1 MTTRKPPPAE
11 ALDDEALWQRF
22 TAGALPL
29 RRRRRDSDLPKRS
42 PSPTLPREGGGGS
55 DGPAASPSPLAG
67 EGGGGGAGCPPRALG
82 QTKPLQKPAPP
93 KPLEIGHHPPGVD
106 NTRWTGLT
114 RGRLKAERRLDLHGM
129 TLARAHAATRAFIEA
144 AARDHCRVVE
154 IVTGLGERGEGAI
167 RREFLHW
174 INEPAL
180 RARVLA
186 LAHPHRAN
194 PGSVRLLLRRK
205 RPG

>member
-1 MTTRKPPPAE
+1 MTTRRRLPRPEQLTPEELE
-11 ALDDEALWQRF
+11 AWRRF
-22 TAGALPL
+22 VATARPL
-29 RRRRRDSDLPKRS
+29 R
-42 PSPTLPREGGGGS
+42 
-55 DGPAASPSPLAG
+55 GPAPA
-67 EGGGGGAGCPPRALG
+67 
-82 QTKPLQKPAPP
+82 PAPP
-93 KPLEIGHHPPGVD
+93 PDAPQAATEPAPPARPSAAVAPSPPHPPRPPAPLSIGHHPPGVD

-114 RGRLKAERRLDLHGM
+114 RGKLRAERRLDLHGM

-167 RREFLHW
+167 RREFMHW
-174 INEPAL
+174 INAPEL

-186 LAHPHRAN
+186 VAHPHRGNA
-194 PGSVRLLLRRK
+194 GAVRLLLRRR